1 MRILQ
6 ACIRYPPGQGGAE
19 THVHSLATR
28 LEHRGHEVVVY
39 TSDLKT
45 EFPMHRISRD
55 IPEYSTVDGVPVR
68 RFRAHSLPDGF
79 HWVWMPSMRAML
91 KDRADLI
98 HAHSYG
104 YHQTHIAA
112 KAAKRLG
119 VPFVY
124 TPHYH
129 PPYSTTGGRGRKRL
143 RAFYDS
149 ILGKKPFHAAALV
162 IAVSSP
168 ELELMKPLIPPTTRT
183 VVIPNGIDL
192 KRFAGEGDG
201 RSFRE
206 LHRVFGPMLLYT
218 GRLAVNKHLESVIAL
233 LPELL
238 KEFPDLTFVA
248 VGEDH
253 AMRRTWQ
260 VLASELGVEKHVKF
274 IGHISDAELVDAY
287 RACDVFVLPSDY
299 EAFGIVLL
307 EAMACGKPCVA
318 TAVGGVLDIITH
330 RQTGLLVP
338 YGDRDQL
345 KQALVS
351 LLGDRTLR
359 RELGNAAKR
368 AVGEKFDWDAV
379 VSRIEGEY
387 RLLVAGEN
395 RR

>member
-28 LEHRGHEVVVY
+28 LEQRGHEAVVY

-45 EFPMHRISRD
+45 EFPMHRISHD

-68 RFRAHSLPDGF
+68 RFRAHSLPDGL
-79 HWVWMPSMRAML
+79 HWVWMPSMRAMN

-129 PPYSTTGGRGRKRL
+129 PPYSTTGGAGRRRL
-143 RAFYDS
+143 RAFYDTV
-149 ILGKKPFHAAALV
+149 LGKRPFNAASLV

-168 ELELMKPLIPPTTRT
+168 ELELMKPLIPPKTRT

-192 KRFAGEGDG
+192 KRFASEGDG
-201 RSFRE
+201 RAFRE
-206 LHRVFGPMLLYT
+206 LHHIYGPMLLFT
-218 GRLAVNKHLESVIAL
+218 GRLAVNKHLEAVIDL
-233 LPELL
+233 LPALL

-253 AMRRTWQ
+253 AMRRPWQ
-260 VLASELGVEKHVKF
+260 DLAQRLGVEKHVKF

-318 TAVGGVLDIITH
+318 TRVGGVLDIITD
-330 RQTGLLVP
+330 RQTGLLVS
-338 YGDRDQL
+338 YGDRAAL
-345 KQALVS
+345 KGALVS
-351 LLGDRTLR
+351 LLGDGSLR
-359 RELGNAAKR
+359 RELGAAAR
-368 AVGEKFDWDAV
+368 HAVSERFDWDAIV
-379 VSRIEGEY
+379 TRIEAEY
-387 RLLVAGEN
+387 YKLVASAKA
-395 RR
+395 